1 MNLKVLLLLVGGM
14 LGSLFGNI
22 LSGSPE
28 QVPPIRVRE
37 QFRSPAVIQS
47 RVTTHELK
55 VPSFVK
61 NIPKGHFA
69 GVSSP
74 KHSIAEARRDA
85 VGHVVRQILG
95 SINAQYEHR
104 YTGRVSGNVRSHSLV
119 RIVDDK
125 LLGVARGVVLGVEQ
139 NIVKKSWARDGFG
152 KYICFV
158 LVYYPDELIDD
169 MRRLSKGARVVA
181 SIISNSDNNIKLK
194 VSEVNNVSVIIS
206 SANVT
211 ITKKNRFAKAISF
224 FIWHVPD
231 SSRHHVSVAIDP
243 VNVCGEYAQVLLQH
257 KGFNKDLKDY
267 LLGAELERVAVLQ
280 GYDELGRAVSTS
292 VKF

>member
-1 MNLKVLLLLVGGM
+1 MNLKLLLLLAGGM

-28 QVPPIRVRE
+28 QVPPNRVRE

-69 GVSSP
+69 GISSP
-74 KHSIAEARRDA
+74 KQSIAEARRDA

-104 YTGRVSGNVRSHSLV
+104 YVDRVSGNVRSHSLV

-125 LLGVARGVVLGVEQ
+125 FSVVTVGVVLGVEQ
-139 NIVKKSWARDGFG
+139 NIVKKSWARDGSG
-152 KYICFV
+152 RYLCFV
-158 LVYYPDELIDD
+158 LVHYPDELIDD

-181 SIISNSDNNIKLK
+181 SVISNSDNNIKLK

-206 SANVT
+206 SAIVT

-231 SSRHHVSVAIDP
+231 NSRHHVSVAIDP
-243 VNVCGEYAQVLLQH
+243 VKVCSGSAQVLLPLT
-257 KGFNKDLKDY
+257 GFKKDLKDY
-267 LLGAELERVAVLQ
+267 LLGAELDRVAELQ
-280 GYDELGRAVSTS
+280 GHDELGRAVSTR

>member
-1 MNLKVLLLLVGGM
+1 MELKFIFLFAVTM
-14 LGSLFGNI
+14 LGNLISNI
-22 LSGSPE
+22 ISNE
-28 QVPPIRVRE
+28 QAPPVRVRE
-37 QFRSPAVIQS
+37 QTQLPMFMERQLVSNRPIM
-47 RVTTHELK
+47 
-55 VPSFVK
+55 PSFVK
-61 NIPKGHFA
+61 NIPKEHFA

-74 KHSIAEARRDA
+74 KHSIAEARKDA

-104 YTGRVSGNVRSHSLV
+104 YVDRVSGNVRSHSLV

-125 LLGVARGVVLGVEQ
+125 LSVVARGVVLGVEQ

-152 KYICFV
+152 RHIYFV
-158 LVYYPDELIDD
+158 LVHYPDELIDD

-181 SIISNSDNNIKLK
+181 SVISNSDNNIKLK

-224 FIWHVPD
+224 FIWHVSD

-243 VNVCGEYAQVLLQH
+243 IKVCGGSSQVLLPLT
-257 KGFNKDLKDY
+257 GFKKDLKDY
-267 LLGAELERVAVLQ
+267 LLGAELDRVAVLQ
-280 GYDELGRAVSTS
+280 GHDELGRAVSTS